1 MEAWKQNLQIASG
14 DFQREV
20 LPNVSASL
28 PAGEV
33 VSVELEGIASN
44 TWTETA
50 GVLDRDAGID
60 YLIRSPDS
68 GVTTLAARVSY
79 SYSSSQGYAS
89 FTIGEH
95 ELEKRRREQATEEA
109 IGPFFTVQGTV
120 TCPQTGTFVCGAVV
134 ETSELINFVD
144 SFPTFVQS
152 RRNTTTDRPFS
163 VVWAGDLRN
172 QGFRVHVIVAPNA
185 GPILG
190 WP

>member
-44 TWTETA
+44 TWTGTA

-60 YLIRSPDS
+60 YLIRSPSS

-79 SYSSSQGYAS
+79 SYSSSLAYAS
-89 FTIGEH
+89 FTLGEY
-95 ELEKRRREQATEEA
+95 ELQKRRRELETDEA

-134 ETSELINFVD
+134 ETSDLISFVD
-144 SFPTFVQS
+144 NFPHLVQARWNATS
-152 RRNTTTDRPFS
+152 GRPFN
-163 VVWAGDLRN
+163 VVWAGDLWD
-172 QGFRVHVIVAPNA
+172 QGFRVDVKVAPDA
-185 GPILG
+185 GRILG